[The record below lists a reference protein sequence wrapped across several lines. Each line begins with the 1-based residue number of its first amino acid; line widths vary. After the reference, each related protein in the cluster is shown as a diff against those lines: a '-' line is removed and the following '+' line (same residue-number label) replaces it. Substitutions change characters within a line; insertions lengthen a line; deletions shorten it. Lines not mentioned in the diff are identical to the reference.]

1 MGIKHGK
8 SYLVTKNEGTRTIY
22 RGGEA
27 VGEFPAVGYSV
38 QVFGECSGLTGTL
51 IAAHAF
57 AEVRLDVAPH
67 NRQYVLTAEEYEE
80 NEAIL
85 RRNGEEL
92 MARFPYT
99 PEEAK
104 RVEEHNAKY
113 ARIIEEGR
121 KNMKRKLMNLSPYK
135 EVTWDPNP
143 RPRPE
148 LVVAE
153 PEQEPSAGLSM

>member
-8 SYLVTKNEGTRTIY
+8 SYLVTKNEGMRSIY
-22 RGGEA
+22 RGGVK

-57 AEVRLDVAPH
+57 AEVALDVAPY

-80 NEAIL
+80 HVGIL
-85 RRNGEEL
+85 LRSGEEL

-99 PEEAK
+99 PEEAAS
-104 RVEEHNAKY
+104 VAENEAKY
-113 ARIIEEGR
+113 AELTTRGR
-121 KNMKRKLMNLSPYK
+121 ENMRRKLMNLSPHAH
-135 EVTWDPNP
+135 VTWDPNP

-148 LVVAE
+148 LVRAE
-153 PEQEPSAGLSM
+153 PEQEAVAGPTP